1 MRGLRSGVRE
11 VPVGV
16 LDRSFA
22 KPASNACLVCG
33 GMLRHGEN
41 QINELIRDEIQD
53 VINDYVDMKEDS
65 KKSGIGF
72 VSSDDDEQLK
82 VNISKNEVDKL
93 IKEYKKI
100 KKGEKSN
107 FSQIKKLGLVDKHGR
122 PLK

>member
-1 MRGLRSGVRE
+1 MNNDDDLR
-11 VPVGV
+11 
-16 LDRSFA
+16 D
-22 KPASNACLVCG
+22 
-33 GMLRHGEN
+33 

-53 VINDYVDMKEDS
+53 VINDYVDLKEDS

-72 VSSDDDEQLK
+72 VSTDNDKELK

-107 FSQIKKLGLVDKHGR
+107 LSQIKKLGLVDKHGR